1 MNNKNLSQL
10 DPLISNLI
18 TDERLRQEHEL
29 NLIASENYAPSAVLE
44 AAGSLLTNK
53 YAEGYPGKRYYGGCQ
68 YVDQV
73 EVAAIE
79 RCKELFGA
87 DHANVQPHAGSQAN
101 MGVYMACLKPGDTIM
116 GMSLAAGGHLTHG
129 HNISFSG
136 TFYKTVQYGVDPVTE
151 LLDYDALQAL
161 ALEHKPK
168 IIVAGASAYSRTLDF
183 ERFAAIA
190 QSVNALLLV
199 DMAHIAGL
207 VAAGVHPSPV
217 PYADFVSSTTHKTLR
232 GPRGGFVLCKAQH
245 AAALDK
251 AIMPG
256 IQGGP
261 FMQVIAAK
269 AVGFKLAMEED
280 FKRDQRQTVKNAQTL
295 AQAFKDLGYRI
306 VSGGTDNHLFMI
318 DLRNQNVTGLQAE
331 QVLASVGISINRNA
345 IPFDP
350 QKPWI
355 TSGIRLGT
363 PALTTR
369 GMKEAE
375 MLLIANLIDE
385 ALKTRD
391 DVSKAKSIKAAVQN
405 LCKQFPIYASQENL
419 FMNNTLQSE
428 LSSI

>member
-1 MNNKNLSQL
+1 MSIKNLAHI

-18 TDERLRQEHEL
+18 EQERNRQEHEL
-29 NLIASENYAPSAVLE
+29 NLIASENYTPTAVLQ
-44 AAGSLLTNK
+44 ATGSLLTNK

-73 EVAAIE
+73 EVEAIA

-87 DHANVQPHAGSQAN
+87 EHANVQPHSGSQAN
-101 MGVYMACLKPGDTIM
+101 MGVYMATLKPGDTIM

-136 TFYKTVQYGVDPVTE
+136 IFYKTIQYGVDPETE
-151 LLDYDALQAL
+151 LLNYDAIQAM

-183 ERFAAIA
+183 ARFAQIA
-190 QSVNALLLV
+190 QSVNAILLV

-232 GPRGGFVLCKAQH
+232 GPRGGFVLCKQPH
-245 AAALDK
+245 GAALDK

-261 FMQVIAAK
+261 FMHVVAAK
-269 AVGFKLAMEED
+269 AVGFKLAMEEQ
-280 FKRDQRQTVKNAQTL
+280 FKQDQIQTVKNAQTL

-306 VSGGTDNHLFMI
+306 VSGGTDNHLFML

-331 QVLASVGISINRNA
+331 QILANVGISINRNA

-363 PALTTR
+363 PSLTTR

-391 DVSKAKSIKAAVQN
+391 DVSKGKQIKAAVQK
-405 LCKQFPIYASQENL
+405 LCMQFPIYAEQV
-419 FMNNTLQSE
+419 MQSIASNCE
-428 LSSI
+428 IQYH